1 MNFVVPCSNYEK
13 QAVCGSFKG
22 DSCYTT
28 MPMDK
33 GMAWGFAL
41 LVASVASKRKG
52 IKENFAHC
60 F

>member
-13 QAVCGSFKG
+13 QAVLGTFEE

-33 GMAWGFAL
+33 GMTWSF
-41 LVASVASKRKG
+41 S
-52 IKENFAHC
+52 
-60 F
+60 